1 MPESF
6 RLILLMYGLVVAF
19 YILGHVFV
27 VFCMKVRH

>member
-1 MPESF
+1 
-6 RLILLMYGLVVAF
+6 MYGLVVAF